1 MVLAHAQGLSE
12 RGYEITVYGVE
23 RDIGGIDWGLWEGVR
38 VKAYKSGPFGYAAE
52 LGADLLADDH
62 QLVHQHGLWLYPS
75 VVVSQWRKA
84 TGHPVVISTHGMLD
98 PWALNN
104 SSLKKV
110 MAGQIFE
117 WKNLRNASV
126 LHCFS
131 SEIPSARKIAPDTP
145 TVSIANGIHIDT
157 STRHH
162 DDLPSAPNRDR
173 KSLLFLGRIHPKK
186 GVKELLQAW
195 AKVKEISPDLMA
207 SWRLVCAGW
216 DDGGHQDGYELL
228 AKSLGLEASEVT
240 FPGPLY
246 GESKQ
251 DALNGSD
258 AFILPSFSEGLPIA
272 VLEAWAAKLP
282 VFMTQQ
288 CNLNEAFQ
296 SHSAIEI
303 ENAPQSIAN
312 GLIRHLADP
321 ELASFGQRG
330 AEFVRRSF
338 NWDTIIDQLSELYSC
353 QIGGG
358 NQCDRSDLNFSSSC
372 THPTDNPDISNV

>member
-1 MVLAHAQGLSE
+1 
-12 RGYEITVYGVE
+12 
-23 RDIGGIDWGLWEGVR
+23 
-38 VKAYKSGPFGYAAE
+38 
-52 LGADLLADDH
+52 
-62 QLVHQHGLWLYPS
+62 
-75 VVVSQWRKA
+75 
-84 TGHPVVISTHGMLD
+84 
-98 PWALNN
+98 
-104 SSLKKV
+104 
-110 MAGQIFE
+110 
-117 WKNLRNASV
+117 V

-145 TVSIANGIHIDT
+145 IVSIPNGIHIGT
-157 STRHH
+157 SARHH
-162 DDLPSAPNRDR
+162 DHLPSAPKGDR

-195 AKVKEISPDLMA
+195 AKVKEISPDIIS

-216 DDGGHQDGYELL
+216 DDGGHQDGCELL
-228 AKSLGLEASEVT
+228 AKSLGFEASDVT

-246 GESKQ
+246 GEAKQ

-296 SHSAIEI
+296 GRSAIEI
-303 ENAPQSIAN
+303 ENAPQSIADV
-312 GLIRHLADP
+312 LIRHLADP
-321 ELASFGQRG
+321 ELASYGLRG

-338 NWDTIIDQLSELYSC
+338 NWDTIIDQLSEIYSC

-358 NQCDRSDLNFSSSC
+358 NQCDRSDLNCSSSR
-372 THPTDNPDISNV
+372 THPTDNPDMSNV